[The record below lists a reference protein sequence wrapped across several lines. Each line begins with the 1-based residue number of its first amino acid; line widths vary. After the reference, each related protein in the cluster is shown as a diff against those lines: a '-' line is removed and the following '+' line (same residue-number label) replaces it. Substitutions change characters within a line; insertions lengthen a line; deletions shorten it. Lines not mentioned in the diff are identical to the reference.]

1 MEIVLFSVLR
11 ATLFTAAILA
21 VVFIVRYLVRSIKRA
36 VTNGKDAVS
45 GFAVAFLKVIGM
57 IAFVFG
63 GFGVFLLLVIFV
75 ISKAATYGQPEKKQ
89 VKKAEIVQNAAFTV
103 TGSES
108 PPVRSSQTPPT
119 RSKNP
124 KFEVRVR
131 EGTSVHFV
139 RKDGSKT
146 GSIIRVL
153 NDDAR
158 TLLVLPNDEE
168 TSAVIFPIRG
178 EEQCSYETVQS
189 AGEYIACK
197 RIGSVRVGNEDWG
210 IGYASYDSK

>member
-11 ATLFTAAILA
+11 ATLFTAVILA

-36 VTNGKDAVS
+36 VRNGKDAVS
-45 GFAVAFLKVIGM
+45 GFAVAFLKVVGM
-57 IAFVFG
+57 IVFVFG
-63 GFGVFLLLVIFV
+63 GFGVFLLIVVFA
-75 ISKAATYGQPEKKQ
+75 ISKAATFGQPEKKQ
-89 VKKAEIVQNAAFTV
+89 VNKTEFVQNAAFTV

-108 PPVRSSQTPPT
+108 PVAKTQAPPA

-131 EGTSVHFV
+131 EGMSVHFV
-139 RKDGSKT
+139 RKDGSTT
-146 GSIIRVL
+146 GSIIRPQ
-153 NDDAR
+153 NDNAR

-168 TSAVIFPIRG
+168 TTAVIFPIRG
-178 EEQCSYETVQS
+178 AEQCSYETVQS
-189 AGEYIACK
+189 AGEYLACK

-210 IGYASYDSK
+210 IGYASYDSN